1 MIRKAAT
8 LSIAFAAL
16 GLFAQDASAKKVSI
30 SGTHSFSDIYGS
42 CSSAGGDYYQ
52 HGISYGCVNKKKG
65 TRVDC
70 YGGKCSGTVPN

>member
-16 GLFAQDASAKKVSI
+16 ALFAQDASAKKVSI

-52 HGISYGCVNKKKG
+52 SGISYGCVNKKKG

-70 YGGKCSGTVPN
+70 NGGKCSGTVPK

>member
-1 MIRKAAT
+1 MIKAAT
-8 LSIAFAAL
+8 LWIAFAAL
-16 GLFAQDASAKKVSI
+16 ALFAHDASAKKVSI

-52 HGISYGCVNKKKG
+52 RGISYGCVNKKKG